1 MEAKKSNIFGIIQRN
16 TLLRIPYFQRRYVW
30 SEPDWKQFATDM
42 ESTLDSDCNRF
53 LGAIIL
59 KEEPVSVIDR
69 RNGISQKQ
77 LVIDGQQ
84 RLTTLCIFMKV
95 LHMMVARNE
104 EFQNQYLQMD
114 DAKSPVIIHSCEDM
128 PQFSSIMHLDTPL
141 EIKGDSNIIRAYNY
155 FRKYLEGRKSASVNL
170 FELLNT
176 VNACITFVVISLSQD
191 DDEQQIFDTIN
202 SLGVPLTTGE
212 LMKNFL
218 YDANDETAYRNDWR
232 PMFDTD
238 EARKFWDADASA
250 AHHSKSKDNA
260 TIERFFHAF
269 VRLKMWDFKD
279 HLNEAQRRNFVKAE
293 NIFSTC
299 KSFVGEFGMDKQ
311 QLAKEIL
318 EYAKLFRENLNE
330 DILDTRIP
338 QHSGIKRIS
347 CIINTTKNY
356 VVLPYVLY
364 VLHEVAD
371 EAERNKIFDY
381 LETYLVRRIIIKNTN
396 KDYFG
401 LFSEYLISN
410 KTVTYDGLRSYI
422 ESKDDGKN
430 LAMPSDARIRF
441 ALNNNKFDEQYA
453 RLILYLFETKLA
465 KTSESKLSGGISAYY
480 AESFMPRPSLA
491 ANDSWPVHTDP
502 ADEENRR
509 QLIGT
514 IGNYF
519 LLNICTEKGMK
530 KYHNEGF
537 DAKLAVLKKFSR
549 NIRSGQLLDSL
560 SNWDETTI
568 TNRNNTFASGFC
580 KTIWPLD

>member
-155 FRKYLEGRKSASVNL
+155 FHKYLEGRKSAGVNL

-218 YDANDETAYRNDWR
+218 YEANDETAYRNDWR

-279 HLNEAQRRNFVKAE
+279 HLNEAQRKNFVKAE

-396 KDYFG
+396 KDYLASSQSILSLIRLLHMMVSGPTLRVRTMVRIWLCLPMLVSG
-401 LFSEYLISN
+401 LLLTTTSSMSSMPVLSCISLKRSLQRPVRVN
-410 KTVTYDGLRSYI
+410 FQVESLPIMLSRLCLVPVLRPMTAGQYI
-422 ESKDDGKN
+422 QT
-430 LAMPSDARIRF
+430 LLMRRIVV
-441 ALNNNKFDEQYA
+441 
-453 RLILYLFETKLA
+453 
-465 KTSESKLSGGISAYY
+465 S
-480 AESFMPRPSLA
+480 
-491 ANDSWPVHTDP
+491 
-502 ADEENRR
+502 
-509 QLIGT
+509 
-514 IGNYF
+514 
-519 LLNICTEKGMK
+519 
-530 KYHNEGF
+530 
-537 DAKLAVLKKFSR
+537 
-549 NIRSGQLLDSL
+549 
-560 SNWDETTI
+560 
-568 TNRNNTFASGFC
+568 
-580 KTIWPLD
+580 